1 MASPRLPLHVIV
13 DGLVNLSGESTQEA
27 AIRAGI
33 SPGTVAAHRSN
44 EPTQVVTWCR
54 MASALGCTLAIESQ
68 GRSWTVDLPR
78 PAPALMEREWRAWRH
93 RRMISAQ
100 HSVADLQKKLKRA
113 ERDARVE
120 RYVTNEEER
129 LQARLITVQSEVRS
143 LTGQHRVAGFRQ
155 AVRLLAEKLAITAE
169 ELSLLAGVHLAA
181 AQNALGED
189 NDGRLITLHR
199 LASAMNAR
207 IRLDLGGKGSID
219 ISPCPPGP
227 WKLGD
232 RDEDAAAKPAVKG
245 ETGRIGNRSQLVAE
259 QILALYDAEMSIGE
273 IARKAGISRQRVHKI
288 AMDHGRSPRRALAK
302 ERRIATGR
310 DQLSTVRS

>member
-68 GRSWTVDLPR
+68 GRSWIVDLPR
-78 PAPALMEREWRAWRH
+78 PAAALMEREWRAWRH

-120 RYVTNEEER
+120 RYVANEESR
-129 LQARLITVQSEVRS
+129 LQARLVTVQSEVRG

-232 RDEDAAAKPAVKG
+232 REEDTAKPAAKV
-245 ETGRIGNRSQLVAE
+245 ETGRIGNRSQLVAA

>member
-1 MASPRLPLHVIV
+1 MV
-13 DGLVNLSGESTQEA
+13 
-27 AIRAGI
+27 
-33 SPGTVAAHRSN
+33 
-44 EPTQVVTWCR
+44 
-54 MASALGCTLAIESQ
+54 
-68 GRSWTVDLPR
+68 
-78 PAPALMEREWRAWRH
+78 
-93 RRMISAQ
+93 SAQ
-100 HSVADLQKKLKRA
+100 HSVADLQKKLKRV

-120 RYVTNEEER
+120 RYVTNEEKR
-129 LQARLITVQSEVRS
+129 LQARLLTVQAGIRT

-169 ELSLLAGVHLAA
+169 ELSLLAGVH
-181 AQNALGED
+181 QNALAED

-207 IRLDLGGKGSID
+207 IRLDLGGKGAIE

-232 RDEDAAAKPAVKG
+232 RDEDTAARPAAKV
-245 ETGRIGNRSQLVAE
+245 ETGRIANRSQLVAE
-259 QILALYDAEMSIGE
+259 QILALYDADMSIGE

-310 DQLSTVRS
+310 DQLSASRS